1 MSRLLKLKTMYVK
14 SSLYVDYAACM
25 LVVFEL
31 STEMNDLSLY
41 CIICCLCPQ
50 TMFPAKSIARQ
61 IAFVACQLK
70 CGQSRVEGHLCTPLI
85 TALTRVKGHLRL
97 LFCTWSIV
105 IKAVFVFCQCLSKV

>member
-41 CIICCLCPQ
+41 CIILKPCFLPN
-50 TMFPAKSIARQ
+50 PLHDKSP
-61 IAFVACQLK
+61 L
-70 CGQSRVEGHLCTPLI
+70 SRVN
-85 TALTRVKGHLRL
+85 
-97 LFCTWSIV
+97 
-105 IKAVFVFCQCLSKV
+105 